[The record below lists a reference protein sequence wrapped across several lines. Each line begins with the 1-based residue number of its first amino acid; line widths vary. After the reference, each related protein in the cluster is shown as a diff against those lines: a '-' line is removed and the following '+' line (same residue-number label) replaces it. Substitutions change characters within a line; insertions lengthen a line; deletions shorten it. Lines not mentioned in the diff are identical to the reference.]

1 VTEIETSSPAPT
13 PPPDQRHEPGDENYR
28 LILLTAL
35 ILAAS
40 IAVSFVVCG
49 YLMEYMR
56 KRETREKAGQ
66 FPLAVEEN
74 RMSISERLQQMPQG
88 QPLLEGFKRQEG
100 YSIDVRPQEKLPT
113 QQGELNRY
121 GPAEPPEKGYASIPI
136 NVAMRLMLA
145 KNRFPVQER
154 PKSKGIGDN
163 D

>member
-1 VTEIETSSPAPT
+1 M
-13 PPPDQRHEPGDENYR
+13 PPPPEQRHEPGDENYR

-56 KRETREKAGQ
+56 KREAREKAGQ

-74 RMSISERLQQMPQG
+74 RLSISERLQQMPEG
-88 QPLLEGFKRQEG
+88 QPLLEGLKRQEG
-100 YSIDVRPQEKLPT
+100 YEIDVRPQQKLPT
-113 QQGELNRY
+113 HQPELSRY
-121 GPAEPPEKGYASIPI
+121 GPADPPEKGYACIPI
-136 NVAMRLMLA
+136 DVAMRLMVE

-154 PKSKGIGDN
+154 PKVKGQEEKQKP
-163 D
+163 

>member
-1 VTEIETSSPAPT
+1 MTEIETSSPAPN
-13 PPPDQRHEPGDENYR
+13 PDQRHEPGDENYR

-56 KRETREKAGQ
+56 KREAREKAGQ

-74 RMSISERLQQMPQG
+74 RLPLSERLQQMPQG

-100 YSIDVRPQEKLPT
+100 YSIDVRPRDKLPT
-113 QQGELNRY
+113 HEAELTRY
-121 GPAEPPEKGYASIPI
+121 GPAEPAEKGYASIPI
-136 NVAMRLMLA
+136 DEAMRLMLE
-145 KNRFPVQER
+145 KDRFPVQER
-154 PKSKGIGDN
+154 PKAKGQEEKQKP
-163 D
+163 